1 MLLFGAALNSS
12 FIEQSDVNL
21 LVKFKAYDLSKYFD
35 NYMDLKEIL
44 ENLFERKVD
53 LVEELTLRKPILI
66 NAINKSKKLIYG

>member
-44 ENLFERKVD
+44 ENLFVRKVD
-53 LVEELTLRKPILI
+53 LVEDQTLRP
-66 NAINKSKKLIYG
+66 KLLLL